1 MGLFSK
7 HQYTDVTSII
17 DDCCKSHGTYD
28 EGDDYM
34 ESKIDDLLDAIRKQ
48 TDFVEPG
55 PVEAAR
61 ALRKK
66 LKYGTIDE
74 QYNGLLLLDMIV
86 AASCDMKS
94 MKPFFNDDKIID
106 RLIFFFTAGEGQPQ
120 FTYDSGRIDPSA
132 SKPKKKLV
140 DLSLKLGALW
150 YREYQDCP
158 NMDRILDSYR
168 KALDAKER
176 KESRQS
182 KRRQQ
187 VPDFMNDDA
196 DMDYVFESYDEPNR
210 PKTNAELDKK
220 YKIPKINYEKEG
232 PKILQLIAQANILS
246 TNLLNTLNSLTKDE
260 LSIHSIKANEGFDEC
275 RSIRRKVLRYLQL
288 VQREELLGPLLKCND
303 DLVTAL
309 KKYEERS
316 VPYGIFVNDSESD
329 EDSLANYESD
339 HEPITD
345 RSSARNTDSQVPP
358 SALYAETST
367 SSFKLNKKAPPPV
380 PPKNSILVAEESVR
394 STPKVSTGTSAQ
406 DRALIDEFD
415 PFSDVNEVAPAKWS

>member
-17 DDCCKSHGTYD
+17 DDCCKSHEVYD

-34 ESKIDDLLDAIRKQ
+34 ESKIDDLLDAIKRQ

-86 AASCDMKS
+86 AASCDIEF

-120 FTYDSGRIDPSA
+120 FTYDSGRIDPSV
-132 SKPKKKLV
+132 SKPKRKIV
-140 DLSLKLGALW
+140 DLSLRLGELW
-150 YREYQDCP
+150 YRDYQDCP
-158 NMDRILDSYR
+158 NMDRILEAYR
-168 KALDAKER
+168 KAIEEKER
-176 KESRQS
+176 KESRKS

-196 DMDYVFESYDEPNR
+196 DMEYEFELYDEPNR

-303 DLVTAL
+303 DLVVAL

-316 VPYGIFVNDSESD
+316 VPYGIFAKESESD
-329 EDSLANYESD
+329 DDSLANYESD
-339 HEPITD
+339 HEPVDNKVYT
-345 RSSARNTDSQVPP
+345 RQRGNNETASS
-358 SALYAETST
+358 
-367 SSFKLNKKAPPPV
+367 SSNLNKKVPPPV
-380 PPKNSILVAEESVR
+380 PPKSSILSSEESR
-394 STPKVSTGTSAQ
+394 GAQ
-406 DRALIDEFD
+406 KLSIATRDKALLDEFD
-415 PFSDVNEVAPAKWS
+415 PFSDVNEVAPARWS